1 MLALESHEDLVT
13 LKLVSEGT
21 NIEESLGRND
31 YMKDSQDNIYGDPEN
46 EGKTFDL
53 GDKEMG
59 NGC

>member
-13 LKLVSEGT
+13 LKLVSEGS
-21 NIEESLGRND
+21 NIEDSLSRTED
-31 YMKDSQDNIYGDPEN
+31 RKDSLENLYGDPEN